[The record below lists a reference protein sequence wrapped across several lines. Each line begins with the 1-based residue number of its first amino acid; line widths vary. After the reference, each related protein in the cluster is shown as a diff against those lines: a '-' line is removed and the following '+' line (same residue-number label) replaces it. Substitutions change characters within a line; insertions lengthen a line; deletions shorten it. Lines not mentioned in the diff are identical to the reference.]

1 MGRGKRKRGGEWSKG
16 GDIGGNGSSVRKRN
30 RIQEIEHRPSFTMK
44 KTRKRETSTF
54 SWLCLIQKWE
64 EDRNSRNT
72 MIEKEKIE
80 SCVVQKKKSH
90 DVMKDC
96 ETTSS
101 FLEKVR
107 TEEEMSIPTKEEDEE
122 SSLPDCVK
130 NFLKRKRQAAQSLS
144 HYQKSALLKMIHQQK
159 KKKRKVLQS

>member
-1 MGRGKRKRGGEWSKG
+1 MGRGKRKRGGEWRKG
-16 GDIGGNGSSVRKRN
+16 GDIGSNGSSVRKRN

-101 FLEKVR
+101 FLVR
-107 TEEEMSIPTKEEDEE
+107 TEEEMSIPTEDKE